1 MWRGKKATHAQ
12 FNQIMTQSF
21 SRPEFL
27 TGQIRSQNRR
37 FSLPTPH
44 RLIIHI
50 WSQSVIHTTPL
61 GTHCEMPDELA
72 DPIKYR
78 FLYDKSKPNTEI
90 KLYNVSANYTTPI
103 ASTARKQDE
112 LNIQSLG

>member
-1 MWRGKKATHAQ
+1 MQ
-12 FNQIMTQSF
+12 
-21 SRPEFL
+21 
-27 TGQIRSQNRR
+27 
-37 FSLPTPH
+37 
-44 RLIIHI
+44 
-50 WSQSVIHTTPL
+50 
-61 GTHCEMPDELA
+61 DELA